1 MTAHTRV
8 QETKLLLERLH
19 KAKGTP
25 YTIGL
30 LMGIISRLANTDYD
44 LFQDIKTRVERAEKE
59 GKN

>member
-1 MTAHTRV
+1 MTAHTRA

-30 LMGIISRLANTDYD
+30 LMGIVSRLANTDHE
-44 LFQDIKTRVERAEKE
+44 LFHDIKIRVERVEKE
-59 GKN
+59 GKD

>member
-30 LMGIISRLANTDYD
+30 LMGILSRLANTDYE
-44 LFQDIKTRVERAEKE
+44 LFHEIKTRVERAEKE
-59 GKN
+59 GKG